1 MSTNFEF
8 KKPNFDNIKENMRWL
23 KDKINLKREGNQPLK
38 VAGIAFVI
46 LLIVSIIASSV
57 RRQFLGG
64 IGNVNMFSILLG
76 LNLIGVR
83 IRSNGMMMFS
93 SSTINIGVIVLLL
106 IPILALVVANL
117 FIYRRKIES
126 IDRCI
131 IEALK
136 VGFIYGLLLAITSMF
151 STTRINLGMGNI
163 FGFGNNYIAIGYK
176 FFPAFGNGFLIAFLT
191 SVILNYRKE
200 FYGEYYTTD
209 IISDAVKEFLK
220 LSLIILVITVIVVFT
235 KNSTLYDFGLS
246 DYSKGGAVVAYI
258 MQMAA
263 YLITIATGGIVH
275 IGDSSSMSIFSIF
288 NSATFTDTKLLI
300 RIIFCVFAIA
310 MIFVGANIYRNYRF
324 ENRKTV
330 LHFSIAFGFLVGLV
344 AKFSAIS
351 ISGSMMQNM
360 SSMDLAVR
368 AGTFTTFVISILFT
382 VVFTEI
388 GYRVAP
394 HLDDL
399 FK

>member
-8 KKPNFDNIKENMRWL
+8 KKPNFENIKENMRGF

-46 LLIVSIIASSV
+46 LLIVSVIVSSV

-64 IGNVNMFSILLG
+64 IGNVNMFSIFLG
-76 LNLIGVR
+76 LNLVGVR

-93 SSTINIGVIVLLL
+93 SSTVNIGILALLL
-106 IPILALVVANL
+106 IPILSIIVANL

-131 IEALK
+131 IESLK
-136 VGFIYGLLLAITSMF
+136 VAFIYGLLLAITSMF
-151 STTRINLGMGNI
+151 STTRINLGMGNM
-163 FGFGNNYIAIGYK
+163 FGFGNDYISIGYK
-176 FFPAFGNGFLIAFLT
+176 FFPAFGNGFIIAFLT

-200 FYGEYYTTD
+200 FHGEYYTTD
-209 IISDAVKEFLK
+209 IVSDAVREFLK

-235 KNSTLYDFGLS
+235 KNSALYDFGLS

-275 IGDSSSMSIFSIF
+275 VGDSSSVSIFSIF

-300 RIIFCVFAIA
+300 RIIFCIFAIA

-330 LHFSIAFGFLVGLV
+330 LHFGIAFGFLVGLV

-360 SSMDLAVR
+360 SSVDLAVS
-368 AGTFTTFVISILFT
+368 AGTFTTFIISILFT
-382 VVFTEI
+382 VLFTEI

-394 HLDDL
+394 YLDDL
-399 FK
+399 YK

>member
-8 KKPNFDNIKENMRWL
+8 KKPNFDNIKENIRGL
-23 KDKINLKREGNQPLK
+23 KEKINLKREGNQPLK

-57 RRQFLGG
+57 RKQFLGG

-106 IPILALVVANL
+106 IPILALIVANL

-136 VGFIYGLLLAITSMF
+136 LGFIYGLLLAITSIF
-151 STTRINLGMGNI
+151 STTRINLGMGNM

-200 FYGEYYTTD
+200 FHGEYYTTD
-209 IISDAVKEFLK
+209 IVSDAVREFFK

-246 DYSKGGAVVAYI
+246 DYSKGGAVIAYI

>member
-93 SSTINIGVIVLLL
+93 SSTINIGVIVILL
-106 IPILALVVANL
+106 IPILALIVANL

-136 VGFIYGLLLAITSMF
+136 VGFIYGLLLAITSIF

-200 FYGEYYTTD
+200 FHGEYYTTD

-246 DYSKGGAVVAYI
+246 DYSKGGAVIAYI

-275 IGDSSSMSIFSIF
+275 VGDSSSMSIFSIF

-351 ISGSMMQNM
+351 ISGLMIQNM

>member
-1 MSTNFEF
+1 MSRNFEF
-8 KKPNFDNIKENMRWL
+8 KKHNFDNIKENMRGL
-23 KDKINLKREGNQPLK
+23 KEKINLKREGNQPLK

-106 IPILALVVANL
+106 IPILALIVANL

-200 FYGEYYTTD
+200 FHGEYYTTD

-246 DYSKGGAVVAYI
+246 DYSKGGAVIAYI

-275 IGDSSSMSIFSIF
+275 VGDSSSMSIFSIF

-300 RIIFCVFAIA
+300 RIIFCIFAIA

>member
-8 KKPNFDNIKENMRWL
+8 KKPNFDNIKENIRGL
-23 KDKINLKREGNQPLK
+23 KEKINLKREGNQPLK

-126 IDRCI
+126 IYRCI

-136 VGFIYGLLLAITSMF
+136 TGFVYGLLLAITSIF

-200 FYGEYYTTD
+200 FHGEYYTTD

-246 DYSKGGAVVAYI
+246 DYSKGGAVIAYI

-275 IGDSSSMSIFSIF
+275 VGDSSSMSIFSIF

-300 RIIFCVFAIA
+300 RIIFCIFAIA

-351 ISGSMMQNM
+351 ISGSMIQNM

>member
-1 MSTNFEF
+1 MDTKFEF
-8 KKPNFDNIKENMRWL
+8 KKPNFDNMKENMRGL

-106 IPILALVVANL
+106 IPIIALVLANL

-136 VGFIYGLLLAITSMF
+136 VGFVYGLLLAITSMF

-200 FYGEYYTTD
+200 FHGEYYTTD
-209 IISDAVKEFLK
+209 IVSDAVREFFK

-246 DYSKGGAVVAYI
+246 DYSKGGAVIVYI

-288 NSATFTDTKLLI
+288 NSATFTDTKLFI

>member
-8 KKPNFDNIKENMRWL
+8 KKPNFDNIKENIRGL
-23 KDKINLKREGNQPLK
+23 KEKINLKREGNQPLK

-57 RRQFLGG
+57 RKQFLGG

-83 IRSNGMMMFS
+83 IRSNGMMLFS
-93 SSTINIGVIVLLL
+93 SSTINIGVIVILL
-106 IPILALVVANL
+106 IPILALIVANL

-136 VGFIYGLLLAITSMF
+136 VGFIYGLLLAITSIF
-151 STTRINLGMGNI
+151 STTRINLGMGNM

-176 FFPAFGNGFLIAFLT
+176 FFPAFGNGFLIAFLA
-191 SVILNYRKE
+191 SAILNYRKE
-200 FYGEYYTTD
+200 FYGEYYTID

-300 RIIFCVFAIA
+300 RIIFCIFAIA

-344 AKFSAIS
+344 AKFSSIS

>member
-8 KKPNFDNIKENMRWL
+8 KKPNFDNIKENMRGL

-136 VGFIYGLLLAITSMF
+136 TGFVYGLLLAITSIF

-200 FYGEYYTTD
+200 FHGEYYTTD

-246 DYSKGGAVVAYI
+246 DYSKGGAVIAYI

-275 IGDSSSMSIFSIF
+275 VGDSSSMSIFSIF

-300 RIIFCVFAIA
+300 RIIFCIFAIA

>member
-8 KKPNFDNIKENMRWL
+8 KKPNFDNIKENMRGL

-106 IPILALVVANL
+106 IPILALIVANL

-200 FYGEYYTTD
+200 FHGEYYTTD

-246 DYSKGGAVVAYI
+246 DYSKGGAVIAYI

-275 IGDSSSMSIFSIF
+275 VGDSSSMSIFSIF

-300 RIIFCVFAIA
+300 RIIFCIFAIA

-330 LHFSIAFGFLVGLV
+330 LHFSIVFGFLVGLV

>member
-8 KKPNFDNIKENMRWL
+8 KKPKFDNIKENMRGL

-83 IRSNGMMMFS
+83 VRSNGMMMFS
-93 SSTINIGVIVLLL
+93 SSTVNIGILALLL
-106 IPILALVVANL
+106 IPILSIILANL

-131 IEALK
+131 IESLK
-136 VGFIYGLLLAITSMF
+136 VAFIYGLLLAITSMF
-151 STTRINLGMGNI
+151 STTRINLGMGNM
-163 FGFGNNYIAIGYK
+163 FGFGNNYISIGYK
-176 FFPAFGNGFLIAFLT
+176 FFPAFGNGFIIAFLT

-200 FYGEYYTTD
+200 FHGEYYTTD
-209 IISDAVKEFLK
+209 IVSDAVREFLK
-220 LSLIILVITVIVVFT
+220 LSLIILVITTIVVFT
-235 KNSTLYDFGLS
+235 KNSALYDFGLS

-275 IGDSSSMSIFSIF
+275 VGDTSSVSIFSIF

-300 RIIFCVFAIA
+300 RIIFCVFALA

>member
-1 MSTNFEF
+1 MSRNFEF
-8 KKPNFDNIKENMRWL
+8 KKPNFDNIKENMRGL

-136 VGFIYGLLLAITSMF
+136 TGFVYGLLLAITSIF

-200 FYGEYYTTD
+200 FHGEYYTTD

-300 RIIFCVFAIA
+300 RIIFCIFAIA

-344 AKFSAIS
+344 AKFSSIS

>member
-8 KKPNFDNIKENMRWL
+8 KKPNFDNIKENIRGL
-23 KDKINLKREGNQPLK
+23 KEKINLKREGNQPLK

-106 IPILALVVANL
+106 IPILALIVANL

-200 FYGEYYTTD
+200 FHGEYYTTD

-246 DYSKGGAVVAYI
+246 DYSKGGAVIAYI

-263 YLITIATGGIVH
+263 YLITIAIGGIVH
-275 IGDSSSMSIFSIF
+275 VGDSSSMSIFSIF

-300 RIIFCVFAIA
+300 RIIFCIFAIA

>member
-8 KKPNFDNIKENMRWL
+8 KKPNFDNIKENMRGL

-106 IPILALVVANL
+106 IPILALIVANL

-136 VGFIYGLLLAITSMF
+136 VGFIYGLLLAITSIF
-151 STTRINLGMGNI
+151 STTRINLGMGNM

-200 FYGEYYTTD
+200 FHGEYYTTD

-246 DYSKGGAVVAYI
+246 DYSKGGAVIAYI

-300 RIIFCVFAIA
+300 RIIFCIFAIA

-330 LHFSIAFGFLVGLV
+330 LHFSIVFGFLVGLV

-351 ISGSMMQNM
+351 ISGSMMQNT

>member
-8 KKPNFDNIKENMRWL
+8 KKPNFDNIKENMRGL

-83 IRSNGMMMFS
+83 VRSNGMMMFS
-93 SSTINIGVIVLLL
+93 SSTVNIGILALLL
-106 IPILALVVANL
+106 IPILSIILANL

-131 IEALK
+131 IESLK
-136 VGFIYGLLLAITSMF
+136 VAFIYGLLLAITSMF
-151 STTRINLGMGNI
+151 STTRINLGMGNM
-163 FGFGNNYIAIGYK
+163 FGFGNNYISIGYK
-176 FFPAFGNGFLIAFLT
+176 FFPAFGNGFIIAFLT

-200 FYGEYYTTD
+200 FHGEYYTTD
-209 IISDAVKEFLK
+209 IVSDAVREFLK
-220 LSLIILVITVIVVFT
+220 LSLIILVITAIVVFT
-235 KNSTLYDFGLS
+235 KNSALYDFGLS

-275 IGDSSSMSIFSIF
+275 VGDTSSVSIFSIF

-300 RIIFCVFAIA
+300 RIIFCVFALA

>member
-93 SSTINIGVIVLLL
+93 SSTINIGVIVILL
-106 IPILALVVANL
+106 IPILALIVANL

-136 VGFIYGLLLAITSMF
+136 VGFIYGLLLAITSIF
-151 STTRINLGMGNI
+151 STTRINLGMGNM

-200 FYGEYYTTD
+200 FHGEYYTTD
-209 IISDAVKEFLK
+209 IVSDAVREFFK

-246 DYSKGGAVVAYI
+246 DYSKGGAVIAYI

-275 IGDSSSMSIFSIF
+275 VGDSSSMSIFSIF

-330 LHFSIAFGFLVGLV
+330 LHFSIAFGVLVGLV

-360 SSMDLAVR
+360 SSIDLAVR

>member
-1 MSTNFEF
+1 MSRNFEF
-8 KKPNFDNIKENMRWL
+8 KKHNFDNIKENMRGL
-23 KDKINLKREGNQPLK
+23 KEKINLKREGNQPLK

-106 IPILALVVANL
+106 IPILALIVANL

-200 FYGEYYTTD
+200 FHGEYYTTD

-246 DYSKGGAVVAYI
+246 DYSKGGAVIAYI

-300 RIIFCVFAIA
+300 RIIFCIFAIA

>member
-93 SSTINIGVIVLLL
+93 SSTINIGVIVILL
-106 IPILALVVANL
+106 IPILALIVANL

-136 VGFIYGLLLAITSMF
+136 VGFIYGLLLAITSIF
-151 STTRINLGMGNI
+151 STTRINLGMGNM

-200 FYGEYYTTD
+200 FHGEYYTTD

-246 DYSKGGAVVAYI
+246 DYSKGGAVIAYI

-275 IGDSSSMSIFSIF
+275 VGDSSSMSIFSIF

-330 LHFSIAFGFLVGLV
+330 LHFSIAFGVLVGLV

-360 SSMDLAVR
+360 SSIDLAVR

>member
-1 MSTNFEF
+1 MSRNFEF
-8 KKPNFDNIKENMRWL
+8 KKPNFDNIKENMRGL

-136 VGFIYGLLLAITSMF
+136 TGFVYGLLLAITSIF

-163 FGFGNNYIAIGYK
+163 LGFGNNYIAIGYK

-200 FYGEYYTTD
+200 FHGEYYTTD

-220 LSLIILVITVIVVFT
+220 LSLIILGITVIVVFT

-246 DYSKGGAVVAYI
+246 DYSKGGAVIVYI

-275 IGDSSSMSIFSIF
+275 VGDSSSMSIFSIF

-351 ISGSMMQNM
+351 ISGSMIQNM

>member
-1 MSTNFEF
+1 MSRNFEF
-8 KKPNFDNIKENMRWL
+8 KKPNFDNIKENMRGL

-136 VGFIYGLLLAITSMF
+136 TGFVYGLLLAITSIF

-200 FYGEYYTTD
+200 FHGEYYTTD

-220 LSLIILVITVIVVFT
+220 LSLIILGITVIVVFT

-246 DYSKGGAVVAYI
+246 DYSKGGAVIVYI

-275 IGDSSSMSIFSIF
+275 VGDSSSMSIFSIF

-351 ISGSMMQNM
+351 ISGSMIQNM

>member
-83 IRSNGMMMFS
+83 IRSNGMLMFS

-136 VGFIYGLLLAITSMF
+136 TGFVYGLLLAITSIF

-200 FYGEYYTTD
+200 FHGEYYTTD

-246 DYSKGGAVVAYI
+246 DYSKGGAVIAYI

-275 IGDSSSMSIFSIF
+275 VGDSSSMSIFSIF

-300 RIIFCVFAIA
+300 RIIFCIFAIA

-351 ISGSMMQNM
+351 ISGSMIQNM

>member
-8 KKPNFDNIKENMRWL
+8 KKPKFDNIKENMRGL

-64 IGNVNMFSILLG
+64 IGNVNVFSILLG

-93 SSTINIGVIVLLL
+93 SSTINIGIIILLL

-136 VGFIYGLLLAITSMF
+136 VGFVYGLLLAITSMF
-151 STTRINLGMGNI
+151 STTKINLGMGNI

-200 FYGEYYTTD
+200 FHGEYYTTD
-209 IISDAVKEFLK
+209 IVSDAVREFFK

-258 MQMAA
+258 VQMAA

-288 NSATFTDTKLLI
+288 NSSTFTDTKLFI

-344 AKFSAIS
+344 AKFSS
-351 ISGSMMQNM
+351 ISLSGSVMQNM

-368 AGTFTTFVISILFT
+368 AGTFTTFVIAIISTVIFT
-382 VVFTEI
+382 KI
-388 GYRVAP
+388 GYRIAP
-394 HLDDL
+394 HVDDL
-399 FK
+399 FR

>member
-1 MSTNFEF
+1 MSRNFEF
-8 KKPNFDNIKENMRWL
+8 KKPNFDNIKENIRGL
-23 KDKINLKREGNQPLK
+23 KEKINLKREGNQPLK

-136 VGFIYGLLLAITSMF
+136 TGFVYGLLLAITSIF

-200 FYGEYYTTD
+200 FHGEYYTTD

-246 DYSKGGAVVAYI
+246 DYSKGGAVIAYI

-275 IGDSSSMSIFSIF
+275 VGDSSSMSIFSIF

-330 LHFSIAFGFLVGLV
+330 LHFSTAFGFLVGLV

>member
-8 KKPNFDNIKENMRWL
+8 KKTNFDNIKENIRGL

-38 VAGIAFVI
+38 VAGIAFII

-64 IGNVNMFSILLG
+64 IRNVNMFSILLG

-93 SSTINIGVIVLLL
+93 SSTINIGLIVLLL
-106 IPILALVVANL
+106 IPILALIVANL
-117 FIYRRKIES
+117 FIYRRKIDS

-136 VGFIYGLLLAITSMF
+136 VGFVYGLLLAITSMF
-151 STTRINLGMGNI
+151 STTKINLGMGNI

-200 FYGEYYTTD
+200 FHGEYYTTD
-209 IISDAVKEFLK
+209 IVSDAVREFFK
-220 LSLIILVITVIVVFT
+220 LFLIILVITAIVVFT

-246 DYSKGGAVVAYI
+246 EYSKGGTVVAYI
-258 MQMAA
+258 MQMTA
-263 YLITIATGGIVH
+263 YLVTIATGGIVH
-275 IGDSSSMSIFSIF
+275 VGDSSSVSIFSIF
-288 NSATFTDTKLLI
+288 NSATFKDTKLLI

-310 MIFVGANIYRNYRF
+310 MIFVGANIYKNYRF

-330 LHFSIAFGFLVGLV
+330 LHFSIAFGFLVGLA

-394 HLDDL
+394 HIDDL

>member
-1 MSTNFEF
+1 MSRNFEF
-8 KKPNFDNIKENMRWL
+8 KKPNFDNIKENIRGL

-106 IPILALVVANL
+106 IPILALIVANL

-136 VGFIYGLLLAITSMF
+136 VGFVYGLLLAITSMF

-200 FYGEYYTTD
+200 FHGEYYTTD
-209 IISDAVKEFLK
+209 IVSDAVREFFK

-246 DYSKGGAVVAYI
+246 DYSKGGAVIAYI

-288 NSATFTDTKLLI
+288 NSATFMDTKLLI

>member
-8 KKPNFDNIKENMRWL
+8 KKPDFDNIKENMRGF

-46 LLIVSIIASSV
+46 LLIVSVIVSSV

-76 LNLIGVR
+76 LNLVGVR

-93 SSTINIGVIVLLL
+93 SSTVNIGILALLL
-106 IPILALVVANL
+106 IPIFSIIVANL

-131 IEALK
+131 IESLK
-136 VGFIYGLLLAITSMF
+136 VAFIYGLLLAITSMF
-151 STTRINLGMGNI
+151 STTRINLGMGNM
-163 FGFGNNYIAIGYK
+163 FGFGNNYISIGYK
-176 FFPAFGNGFLIAFLT
+176 FFPAFGNGFIIAFLT

-200 FYGEYYTTD
+200 FHGEYYTTD
-209 IISDAVKEFLK
+209 IVSDAVREFLK

-235 KNSTLYDFGLS
+235 KNSALYDFGLS

-275 IGDSSSMSIFSIF
+275 VGDSSSVSIFSIF

-300 RIIFCVFAIA
+300 RIIFCIFAIA

-330 LHFSIAFGFLVGLV
+330 LHFGIAFGFLVGLV
-344 AKFSAIS
+344 AKFSTLS

-360 SSMDLAVR
+360 SSVDLAVS
-368 AGTFTTFVISILFT
+368 AGTFTTFIISILFT
-382 VVFTEI
+382 VLFTEI

-394 HLDDL
+394 YLDDL
-399 FK
+399 YK

>member
-136 VGFIYGLLLAITSMF
+136 TGFVYGLLLAITSIF

-200 FYGEYYTTD
+200 FHGEYYTTD

-246 DYSKGGAVVAYI
+246 DYSKGGAVIAYI

-275 IGDSSSMSIFSIF
+275 VGDSSSMSIFSIF

>member
-1 MSTNFEF
+1 MDTKFEF
-8 KKPNFDNIKENMRWL
+8 KKPNFDNIKENMRGL

-106 IPILALVVANL
+106 IPIIALVLANL

-136 VGFIYGLLLAITSMF
+136 VGFVYGLLLAITSMF

-200 FYGEYYTTD
+200 FHGEYYTTD
-209 IISDAVKEFLK
+209 IVSDAVREFFK

-246 DYSKGGAVVAYI
+246 DYSKGGAVIVYI

-288 NSATFTDTKLLI
+288 NSATFTDTKLFI